1 MPSRLSRSARPVSAA
16 RFAAAAIANGDGCV
30 AQTPSIW
37 PCCVASAALAA
48 LLMAS
53 LATPAQ
59 AGPASSAAQ
68 SDPALAQTGGT
79 LWLCHLSGQD
89 TQLVCI
95 AEPPAPGG
103 EEDEGP
109 ASAAPA
115 TRATVHGTRFPL
127 DPSRVYAVDLLA
139 PATEADWLEQL
150 ARATVCYRSPGC
162 EVVLTGLGDLRP
174 PARGRLVRSN

>member
-1 MPSRLSRSARPVSAA
+1 MPSRPSRSALLHST
-16 RFAAAAIANGDGCV
+16 AIANGDACL
-30 AQTPSIW
+30 AQPRPIW
-37 PCCVASAALAA
+37 PRRVAGAALAA
-48 LLMAS
+48 LLMGG
-53 LATPAQ
+53 LAAPAQ
-59 AGPASSAAQ
+59 AGPASSATSAAQ
-68 SDPALAQTGGT
+68 PEPVRTLAQASGT

-95 AEPPAPGG
+95 AEPSAPG
-103 EEDEGP
+103 EQEDDGP
-109 ASAAPA
+109 ASASPM

-139 PATEADWLEQL
+139 PATEADWLEEL

-162 EVVLTGLGDLRP
+162 QVVLTGLGDLRP